1 MFKRFASGLKGLALR
16 VASGARPHLGPLLVA
31 FVLSAIY
38 FVVDLRGGD
47 LAAHLYRA
55 ELFKNDG
62 FFVWNYNWY
71 GGHYV
76 VSYGVIFPT
85 LSATVG
91 VRLAGVLAY
100 MLGVLLFSILA
111 REVFSPRGARAS
123 SYVFAVAFSATI
135 VIGQL
140 PYALALAIGLAALL
154 AAAHDR
160 PWIAAFLALNCA
172 LTSPLAALF
181 VSFVGFSVWLGGHPV
196 QTLRTVREERRKRER
211 RAGVSRGLDHLRVAF
226 RATVDAVWATPQHV
240 YLVVAVMTV
249 LPAMVVSFLFPE
261 GGSQPFHVASY
272 LGAVA
277 FTAFFWFFVRD
288 DLEEDARRMLGTGV
302 VLYLIFLTANELIA
316 SPIGG
321 NAIRLGMLLF
331 PTLAA
336 ALLWPRTGR
345 YALAVIIPLLCW
357 QGATAMWAVVTTD
370 RTADPHYFAPLNN
383 FLDKQDPQRDDKV
396 EIVFTRNHF
405 EAAYVASKRPI
416 ARGWERQ
423 LDTKYNAVFYDGTL
437 TEQTYAR
444 WLIENDVRW
453 VALAEAVT
461 DYSARDEAELIKAGL
476 PYLERQGTFRDWKVY
491 RVNLPARDEI
501 EPEFRNGDPTQGF
514 SFRPVKW
521 GVTETRI
528 RWQRFLRPSYGCIRS
543 SDDEFLEIVLPR
555 AGSTAAGGV
564 SSRPPVVTIT
574 SDFSFGRL
582 VGGGAICAEGWTTD
596 ENDQPIR
603 VPDELEDQETT

>member
-1 MFKRFASGLKGLALR
+1 MSNRLADGLRGLYRSTVDA
-16 VASGARPHLGPLLVA
+16 VRPHVGPLLVA
-31 FVLSAIY
+31 FFLSVLY
-38 FVVDLRGGD
+38 FILDLRGGD

-62 FFVWNYNWY
+62 LFVWNYNWY

-85 LSATVG
+85 LSATIG
-91 VRLAGVLAY
+91 VRLAGALAY

-111 REVFSPRGARAS
+111 REVFSPRGAKAS
-123 SYVFAVAFSATI
+123 SYVFAVVFSATL

-140 PYALALAIGLAALL
+140 PYALSVAIGLAALL
-154 AAAHDR
+154 AAAHNR
-160 PWIAAFLALNCA
+160 PWIAGFLAVNCA

-181 VSFVGFSVWLGGHPV
+181 ISFIGFSVWLGGHPM
-196 QTLRTVREERRKRER
+196 QTIRRVRDDRRNRER
-211 RAGVSRGLDHLRVAF
+211 VAADEAGRSRIRVAF

-240 YLVVAVMTV
+240 YLVVAVATV

-261 GGSQPFHVASY
+261 GGTQPFHFASY

-302 VLYLIFLTANELIA
+302 VLYLIFLTGSELIP

-336 ALLWPRTGR
+336 AILWPRTGR
-345 YALAVIIPLLCW
+345 FALAVIIPLLCW
-357 QGATAMWAVVTTD
+357 QGATALWAVVTTD
-370 RTADPHYFAPLNN
+370 RTADAHYFAPLNN
-383 FLDKQDPQRDDKV
+383 FLDRQDPSRDQKV

-423 LDTKYNAVFYDGTL
+423 LDTKYNAVFYDGSL
-437 TEQTYAR
+437 TAQTYAR

-461 DYSARDEAELIKAGL
+461 DYSARDEAELIKKGL
-476 PYLERQGTFRDWKVY
+476 PYLDRVATFRDWKVY
-491 RVNLPARDEI
+491 KVNLPASDEL
-501 EPEFRNGDPTQGF
+501 EPEFRNGDPADGF
-514 SFRPVKW
+514 SLRPERW

-528 RWQRFLRPSYGCIRS
+528 RWQRFLRPSFGCIRS
-543 SDDEFLEIVLPR
+543 SDDELLEIVLPR
-555 AGSTAAGGV
+555 AGSEAAGGV

-574 SDFSFGRL
+574 SDFSLRRL

-603 VPDELEDQETT
+603 VPDELADQES

>member
-1 MFKRFASGLKGLALR
+1 MKNR
-16 VASGARPHLGPLLVA
+16 VASAVGAGTRKSIGLVQPHLGPLAVA
-31 FVLSAIY
+31 FALSLLY
-38 FVVDLRGGD
+38 FFLDLRGGD

-85 LSATVG
+85 LSATIG

-111 REVFSPRGARAS
+111 REVFPQRGARAA
-123 SYVFAVAFSATI
+123 SYVFAVVFSATL

-140 PYALALAIGLAALL
+140 PYALSVAIGLAALL
-154 AAAHDR
+154 AAAHNR

-181 VSFVGFSVWLGGHPV
+181 ISFIAFSVWLGGHPML
-196 QTLRTVREERRKRER
+196 TLRALLADRRSREHHAPNE
-211 RAGVSRGLDHLRVAF
+211 GPVARIRIAV
-226 RATVDAVWATPQHV
+226 RATTDAVWATPQHV
-240 YLVVAVMTV
+240 YLVVAVSTV
-249 LPAMVVSFLFPE
+249 LPAMVVSLLFPE

-288 DLEEDARRMLGTGV
+288 ELEEDARRMLATGV

-345 YALAVIIPLLCW
+345 FALAIVVPLLCW
-357 QGATAMWAVVTTD
+357 QGATAAWAIITSD

-383 FLDKQDPQRDDKV
+383 FLDEQDPNRDDKV

-423 LDTKYNAVFYDGTL
+423 LDTKYNAVFYDGSL

-461 DYSARDEAELIKAGL
+461 DYSARDEAELIKSGL
-476 PYLERQGTFRDWKVY
+476 PYLEPAASYRDWKIYKVS
-491 RVNLPARDEI
+491 LPARDEI
-501 EPEFRNGDPTQGF
+501 EPEFRNGDPTEGF
-514 SFRPVKW
+514 SFRPERW

-528 RWQRFLRPSYGCIRS
+528 RWQRFLRPSYACIRS

-555 AGSTAAGGV
+555 AGSSAAGGV

-574 SDFSFGRL
+574 SDFSLGRL

-596 ENDQPIR
+596 ENDQPVR
-603 VPDELEDQETT
+603 VLEELDDQEST

>member
-1 MFKRFASGLKGLALR
+1 MISRFANGLRGLFRSTIEA
-16 VASGARPHLGPLLVA
+16 VRPSFGPLLVA
-31 FVLSAIY
+31 FFLSALY
-38 FVVDLRGGD
+38 FILDLRGGD

-55 ELFKNDG
+55 ELFKNEG
-62 FFVWNYNWY
+62 LFVWNYNWY
-71 GGHYV
+71 GGHYL

-85 LSATVG
+85 LSATIG
-91 VRLAGVLAY
+91 VRLAGALAY
-100 MLGVLLFSILA
+100 MLGVLLFSVLA
-111 REVFSPRGARAS
+111 REVFSPRGAKAS
-123 SYVFAVAFSATI
+123 SYVFAVVFSATL

-140 PYALALAIGLAALL
+140 PYALSVAIGLAALL
-154 AAAHDR
+154 AAAHNR
-160 PWIAAFLALNCA
+160 HWIAAFLAINCA

-181 VSFVGFSVWLGGHPV
+181 ISFIAFSVWLGGHPM
-196 QTLRTVREERRKRER
+196 QTLRQVRADRRDRER
-211 RAGVSRGLDHLRVAF
+211 VADDRGRLARLKVAV
-226 RATVDAVWATPQHV
+226 RATFDAVWATPQHV
-240 YLVVAVMTV
+240 YLVVAVATV

-261 GGSQPFHVASY
+261 GGSQPFHFASY

-288 DLEEDARRMLGTGV
+288 DLEEEPRRMLGTGV
-302 VLYLIFLTANELIA
+302 VLYLIFLTGNELVA

-336 ALLWPRTGR
+336 AVLWPRTGR
-345 YALAVIIPLLCW
+345 FALAVIVPLLCW
-357 QGATAMWAVVTTD
+357 QGATAMWAIATTD

-383 FLDKQDPQRDDKV
+383 FLDRQDPQRDDKV

-461 DYSARDEAELIKAGL
+461 DYSARDEAELIKQGL
-476 PYLERQGTFRDWKVY
+476 PYLERAATFRDWKVY
-491 RVNLPARDEI
+491 KVTLPARDEI
-501 EPEFRNGDPTQGF
+501 EPEFRNGDPTEGF
-514 SFRPVKW
+514 SFRPEKW

-543 SDDEFLEIVLPR
+543 SEDEFIEIVLPR
-555 AGSTAAGGV
+555 AGSEDAGGV

-582 VGGGAICAEGWTTD
+582 VGAGTICAEGWTTD
-596 ENDQPIR
+596 DNDQPVR
-603 VPDELEDQETT
+603 VPEELNDQEPT